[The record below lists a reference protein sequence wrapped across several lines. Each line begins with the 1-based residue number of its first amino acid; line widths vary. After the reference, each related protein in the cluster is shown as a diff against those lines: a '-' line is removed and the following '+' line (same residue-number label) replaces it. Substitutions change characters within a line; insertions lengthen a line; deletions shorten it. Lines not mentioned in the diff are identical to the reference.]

1 MYAKQILNFVIDV
14 SDGKLSIETNVQG
27 DLVIWE
33 IRAIIILIGGTV
45 AGSGTVNS
53 LKQGLCVGLLVGVIQ
68 MGMFLGGGV
77 GTLESSILV
86 VVGGLV
92 LGFVGGWFGGQLF
105 PAYAGRNASKFGPA
119 PV

>member
-1 MYAKQILNFVIDV
+1 
-14 SDGKLSIETNVQG
+14 
-27 DLVIWE
+27 
-33 IRAIIILIGGTV
+33 
-45 AGSGTVNS
+45 

-68 MGMFLGGGV
+68 MGMFLGGGL

-105 PAYAGRNASKFGPA
+105 PAYAGRETTRFGPA
-119 PV
+119 PI